1 MSAAGGYGAALN
13 GALKDL
19 NAFWER
25 TRGSWNDSARD
36 RFEAEVL
43 RELAE
48 AVRLASNSMEQIE
61 VLLNQVKKECS

>member
-1 MSAAGGYGAALN
+1 MSATGGYGAALN

-19 NAFWER
+19 NAFRER

-43 RELAE
+43 RDLSE
-48 AVRLASNSMEQIE
+48 AVRMASNAMEQIE
-61 VLLNQVKKECS
+61 VLLHQVRKECS